1 VWFRNVEVVVANE
14 VGREPVQ
21 YVRNIF
27 KYYTA
32 YKLLTEQKAI
42 RHEVKAGTQAED

>member
-1 VWFRNVEVVVANE
+1 MWFLSVEVVAANE

-32 YKLLTEQKAI
+32 YSLLSGQDEIRQLLVTEGLA
-42 RHEVKAGTQAED
+42 DD